1 MVPRVFTMRTAPV
14 RCLLLVLCAV
24 TGTTSVVASQENTEL
39 SLILQQLDTIETLA
53 QRARPSQTPTD
64 RYRFDYTRLT
74 QDLQR
79 IRQGVRGYLSPSRA
93 QPRDPGELLGD
104 YRLDTPD
111 SETAP

>member
-1 MVPRVFTMRTAPV
+1 MRTAPV

-39 SLILQQLDTIETLA
+39 SLILQQLDTIEALI
-53 QRARPSQTPTD
+53 QRAGSSQTPID

>member
-1 MVPRVFTMRTAPV
+1 MRTAPV

-24 TGTTSVVASQENTEL
+24 TGTTSVVASQESTEL

-93 QPRDPGELLGD
+93 QPHDPGELLGD

>member
-1 MVPRVFTMRTAPV
+1 MRTASV
-14 RCLLLVLCAV
+14 RCLLLVLCAA
-24 TGTTSVVASQENTEL
+24 TGTTSVVASQEKTEL

-53 QRARPSQTPTD
+53 QRAGSSLTSTD

-93 QPRDPGELLGD
+93 QPSDPGELLGD
-104 YRLDTPD
+104 YRLDSPH

>member
-1 MVPRVFTMRTAPV
+1 MRTAPV